1 MGCGKS
7 SVANALGA
15 LTGVPVLDLDQEIE
29 RRSGRSI
36 PDIFEFEGEE
46 AFREIEFEALKTALT
61 EESAILATGGGAPCR
76 AGAMELLSA
85 WGVVVFLDVSFEVS
99 ERRVG
104 LEGGRP
110 KWSVDARRLYTERL
124 PIYRQAKFSVD
135 AAQPVAD
142 VAQSILREIQ

>member
-7 SVANALGA
+7 SVANALGV

-36 PDIFEFEGEE
+36 PDIFEFDGEG
-46 AFREIEFEALKTALT
+46 AFREIEFEALRAALT
-61 EESAILATGGGAPCR
+61 EESAILATGGGAPCQE
-76 AGAMELLSA
+76 GAMEILSA
-85 WGVVVFLDVSFEVS
+85 WGVVVFLDVSFEVL
-99 ERRVG
+99 ERRVA

-110 KWSVDARRLYTERL
+110 KWSADAKRLYTERL
-124 PIYRQAKFSVD
+124 PLYRQAKFSVD

-142 VAQSILREIQ
+142 VAQSILKELQ